1 MLQVLE
7 KLGLQHAYEHF
18 EKERITPDIVCNL
31 SVQEFEAVGIS
42 NRAEMLKITI
52 GCVKFG
58 RFPPNRI
65 QGNVGP
71 PMFDIPKSTIENL
84 LENNCEISDMVS
96 EKTISRRMA
105 LFGLS

>member
-1 MLQVLE
+1 MLMNIL
-7 KLGLQHAYEHF
+7 K
-18 EKERITPDIVCNL
+18 KENITPDIVCKL

-42 NRAEMLKITI
+42 NRAEMMKIRI
-52 GCVKFG
+52 EFARFG

-84 LENNCEISDMVS
+84 LENNFEISDIV
-96 EKTISRRMA
+96 A
-105 LFGLS
+105 LVLLH